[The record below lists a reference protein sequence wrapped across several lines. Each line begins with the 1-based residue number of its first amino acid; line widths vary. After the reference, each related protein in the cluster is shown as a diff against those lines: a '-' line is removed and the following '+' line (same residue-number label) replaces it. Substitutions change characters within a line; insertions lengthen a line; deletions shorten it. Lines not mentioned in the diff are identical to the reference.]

1 MVTLFYLVGLLLFLS
16 GLLSI
21 AGVTEIGLDFISKSK
36 IHELPFLNTFLSNWV
51 YLVIGLVILAIAVGL
66 SRRR

>member
-1 MVTLFYLVGLLLFLS
+1 MVTIFYLVGLLLFLS

-36 IHELPFLNTFLSNWV
+36 IHELPFLNTFLSSWV

>member
-1 MVTLFYLVGLLLFLS
+1 MVTLFYLIGLLFFLS

-21 AGVTEIGLDFISKSK
+21 AGVTEIGLDFISKTK
-36 IHELPFLNTFLSNWV
+36 IHELPFLSTFLSNWV

-66 SRRR
+66 SRRK

>member
-1 MVTLFYLVGLLLFLS
+1 MVTLFFLVGALFFLS

-21 AGVTEIGLDFISKSK
+21 AGVTEMGLDFISKTK

>member
-1 MVTLFYLVGLLLFLS
+1 MVTLFYLVGGLFFLS

-21 AGVTEIGLDFISKSK
+21 AGVTEMGLDFISKSK
-36 IHELPFLNTFLSNWV
+36 IHELPFLNTFISSWV
-51 YLVIGLVILAIAVGL
+51 YLVIGLIILAIAVGL